1 MFLIKPKHLTVLQ
14 EKSVLAQC
22 SDSQKEPLLHSCEWK
37 YVAEGGANVLFRH
50 TATYEGHYFHGK
62 ILRVKKC
69 DITSI
74 SQTQPAHYPNPKK
87 VLEYAQKDLMPFM
100 SGSRT
105 TYLQV
110 AQLIQVNQQFL
121 IELNQQ
127 LMDSSSRPQHRRT
140 SQIDV
145 SLDCAMLLPDVS
157 VSSDLNTMQDGAL
170 SAPIASKSI
179 HVARSS
185 ASLGLGDQQGQQ
197 SSQIYDSVLDT
208 CFILTPTSS
217 TSVTSLDV
225 NSDDINSGE
234 EFSAIDDQ
242 RLEIVAS
249 NCKENC
255 ALSHS
260 VPTGSI
266 FDCCFR
272 NICIEIK
279 PKIGFKPRG
288 DDRFLPKIKTRVCRF
303 CMHQQ
308 YKRAMGKIDEVS
320 AYCPLDLF
328 SGNYDRVRKALC
340 ALQSTPQNNF
350 RAFVRSSEGEVVNA
364 ITGMNADALPK
375 GASRASYSCHRKRLG
390 YRHSCH
396 SIGTEAEA
404 ESSKFGTE
412 EHVIFDLVELLAD
425 VLLGHTVL
433 NDLKEM
439 QMLDHIN
446 VDGMWHFQKFLERIH
461 TFTAEKE
468 FAKDLE
474 NANLEVIL
482 NEMEKSGTDDDT
494 VTRFLTILEYA
505 MLVLKDYDRKVLEG
519 VTKWESMSIGIL
531 DRLYQH
537 LLQRFEVAATLKDCS
552 LLFYLRRI
560 DDDRSTHTSHLQGF
574 QHVICHR
581 GMRFNCVMAVVDLD
595 VKSHKSVDAY
605 YANRRGTAHSINIK
619 GEFKRAQKRMLSIF
633 TGVLSFVAF
642 TIAFFGSER
651 IFKWRRPLKDY
662 EVFQLTLPSA
672 SIYIH
677 FQAFMGNVWWTC
689 VMLWS
694 KSFSRDEFYGIGG
707 QDMDMC
713 KVTSGPSNLDSKM
726 NVMYNR
732 IVYSIS
738 RATAEASIRDGLLRV
753 PAHLHKGSKSMKPTI
768 PHKLKPKLSP
778 PRVDT
783 FMQAA

>member
-605 YANRRGTAHSINIK
+605 YA
-619 GEFKRAQKRMLSIF
+619 
-633 TGVLSFVAF
+633 
-642 TIAFFGSER
+642 
-651 IFKWRRPLKDY
+651 
-662 EVFQLTLPSA
+662 
-672 SIYIH
+672 
-677 FQAFMGNVWWTC
+677 
-689 VMLWS
+689 
-694 KSFSRDEFYGIGG
+694 
-707 QDMDMC
+707 
-713 KVTSGPSNLDSKM
+713 LDQ
-726 NVMYNR
+726 R
-732 IVYSIS
+732 IVSFFEKIS
-738 RATAEASIRDGLLRV
+738 LQSGFQ
-753 PAHLHKGSKSMKPTI
+753 GS
-768 PHKLKPKLSP
+768 LYC
-778 PRVDT
+778 
-783 FMQAA
+783 QE